1 MAASATWV
9 YAFSEGSREMRDLL
23 GGKGANVADMTRLG
37 LPVPPGFTITTAA
50 CMAYLQGGRAYPPGL
65 EDQVGAHLVRL
76 EDDAGKRLGDPADPL
91 LVSVRSGAR
100 ESMPGMMD
108 TILNLG
114 LNDASVEG
122 LATATGN
129 RRFAFDSYRR
139 FIQMYADV
147 VREVPRERF
156 EAALSAMKAS
166 RGAVSDVDLVADDL
180 EELVASYKA
189 IFQEH
194 LGEEFPQEPQ
204 MQLDG
209 AIRAVFGSWENRRAN
224 DYRRLHGIPHD
235 LGTAVNVQR
244 MVFGNT
250 GGQSATGV
258 AFTRDNVTG
267 AGGHPFGDFLVN
279 AQGED
284 VVAGIRTPR
293 PLHELESVLPG
304 AFAELMDTM
313 ALLERTYRDMQDVE
327 FTIEDGRLYM
337 LQTRNGKRSALA
349 RVRIAVDMV
358 DEDLVSEDEAL
369 RDLIDPGQIPQL
381 LLPQLDV
388 AAAGT
393 PIAHGVNASPGA
405 AVGAVVLSA
414 DEAER
419 RAARGEDVI
428 LVRDETTPDDLHGM
442 IAARGILT
450 ARGGK
455 TSHAAIVAV
464 GMGRPAVCGVHA
476 LEFPEDGG
484 ARLAGRDLAEGD
496 VITIDGTSGAVFGGS
511 APVIEPDPDNPFL
524 MRVLEWAD
532 RIRDLGVRANADT
545 PDDARRARAL
555 GAEGIGLC
563 RTEHMFFSEERV
575 PLMQAMI
582 LSDDPDAR
590 RRLLALLRPFQVDDF
605 TGIFRE
611 MRGLPVTIRLLD
623 PPLHEFLPNL
633 TDVTVQAEHARR
645 EGARNPE
652 LDAQL
657 ARVQALHELN
667 PMLGTR
673 GVRLGLEMPDIYR
686 MQASAI
692 MSAAIAVRDELG
704 EPPIVEIMI
713 PLVAFREELRRA
725 RQVVVEEVEATLRR
739 AGGPAIEYLV
749 GTMIELPRAALTAD
763 EIAEEADFFS
773 FGTNDL
779 TQTTLGFSR
788 DDAEGRFLAE
798 YLQSNL
804 LASNPFETLDVDGV
818 GRLIRI
824 AAQGARP
831 VHPGIK
837 MGICGEHGGDP
848 ASVGFCHDVGL
859 DYVSCSPYRVQV
871 ARAAAG
877 QAALRGGHGAGA

>member
-1 MAASATWV
+1 M
-9 YAFSEGSREMRDLL
+9 
-23 GGKGANVADMTRLG
+23 
-37 LPVPPGFTITTAA
+37 
-50 CMAYLQGGRAYPPGL
+50 
-65 EDQVGAHLVRL
+65 
-76 EDDAGKRLGDPADPL
+76 
-91 LVSVRSGAR
+91 SVRSGAR

-267 AGGHPFGDFLVN
+267 EGGHPFGDFLVN

-358 DEDLVSEDEAL
+358 DEGLVSEDEAL

-476 LEFPEDGG
+476 LEFPEGGG

-496 VITIDGTSGAVFGGS
+496 VITIDGTSGAVFDGS

-532 RIRDLGVRANADT
+532 RVRDLGVRTNADT
-545 PDDARRARAL
+545 PDDTRRARAL
-555 GAEGIGLC
+555 GAEGIG
-563 RTEHMFFSEERV
+563 
-575 PLMQAMI
+575 
-582 LSDDPDAR
+582 
-590 RRLLALLRPFQVDDF
+590 
-605 TGIFRE
+605 
-611 MRGLPVTIRLLD
+611 
-623 PPLHEFLPNL
+623 
-633 TDVTVQAEHARR
+633 
-645 EGARNPE
+645 
-652 LDAQL
+652 
-657 ARVQALHELN
+657 
-667 PMLGTR
+667 
-673 GVRLGLEMPDIYR
+673 
-686 MQASAI
+686 
-692 MSAAIAVRDELG
+692 
-704 EPPIVEIMI
+704 
-713 PLVAFREELRRA
+713 
-725 RQVVVEEVEATLRR
+725 
-739 AGGPAIEYLV
+739 
-749 GTMIELPRAALTAD
+749 
-763 EIAEEADFFS
+763 
-773 FGTNDL
+773 
-779 TQTTLGFSR
+779 
-788 DDAEGRFLAE
+788 
-798 YLQSNL
+798 
-804 LASNPFETLDVDGV
+804 
-818 GRLIRI
+818 
-824 AAQGARP
+824 
-831 VHPGIK
+831 
-837 MGICGEHGGDP
+837 
-848 ASVGFCHDVGL
+848 
-859 DYVSCSPYRVQV
+859 
-871 ARAAAG
+871 
-877 QAALRGGHGAGA
+877 

>member
-156 EAALSAMKAS
+156 EAALSVMKAS

-209 AIRAVFGSWENRRAN
+209 AICAVFGSWENRRAN

-250 GGQSATGV
+250 GDQSATGV

-267 AGGHPFGDFLVN
+267 EGGHPFGDFLVN

-358 DEDLVSEDEAL
+358 DEGLVSEDEAL

-381 LLPQLDV
+381 L
-388 AAAGT
+388 
-393 PIAHGVNASPGA
+393 
-405 AVGAVVLSA
+405 
-414 DEAER
+414 
-419 RAARGEDVI
+419 
-428 LVRDETTPDDLHGM
+428 
-442 IAARGILT
+442 
-450 ARGGK
+450 
-455 TSHAAIVAV
+455 
-464 GMGRPAVCGVHA
+464 
-476 LEFPEDGG
+476 
-484 ARLAGRDLAEGD
+484 
-496 VITIDGTSGAVFGGS
+496 
-511 APVIEPDPDNPFL
+511 
-524 MRVLEWAD
+524 
-532 RIRDLGVRANADT
+532 
-545 PDDARRARAL
+545 
-555 GAEGIGLC
+555 
-563 RTEHMFFSEERV
+563 
-575 PLMQAMI
+575 
-582 LSDDPDAR
+582 
-590 RRLLALLRPFQVDDF
+590 
-605 TGIFRE
+605 
-611 MRGLPVTIRLLD
+611 
-623 PPLHEFLPNL
+623 
-633 TDVTVQAEHARR
+633 
-645 EGARNPE
+645 
-652 LDAQL
+652 
-657 ARVQALHELN
+657 
-667 PMLGTR
+667 
-673 GVRLGLEMPDIYR
+673 
-686 MQASAI
+686 
-692 MSAAIAVRDELG
+692 
-704 EPPIVEIMI
+704 
-713 PLVAFREELRRA
+713 
-725 RQVVVEEVEATLRR
+725 
-739 AGGPAIEYLV
+739 
-749 GTMIELPRAALTAD
+749 
-763 EIAEEADFFS
+763 
-773 FGTNDL
+773 
-779 TQTTLGFSR
+779 
-788 DDAEGRFLAE
+788 
-798 YLQSNL
+798 
-804 LASNPFETLDVDGV
+804 
-818 GRLIRI
+818 
-824 AAQGARP
+824 
-831 VHPGIK
+831 
-837 MGICGEHGGDP
+837 
-848 ASVGFCHDVGL
+848 
-859 DYVSCSPYRVQV
+859 
-871 ARAAAG
+871 
-877 QAALRGGHGAGA
+877 

>member
-23 GGKGANVADMTRLG
+23 GGKGANVAEMTRLG

-250 GGQSATGV
+250 GDQSATGV

-267 AGGHPFGDFLVN
+267 EGGHPFGDFLVN

-590 RRLLALLRPFQVDDF
+590 RRLLA
-605 TGIFRE
+605 
-611 MRGLPVTIRLLD
+611 
-623 PPLHEFLPNL
+623 
-633 TDVTVQAEHARR
+633 
-645 EGARNPE
+645 
-652 LDAQL
+652 
-657 ARVQALHELN
+657 
-667 PMLGTR
+667 
-673 GVRLGLEMPDIYR
+673 
-686 MQASAI
+686 
-692 MSAAIAVRDELG
+692 
-704 EPPIVEIMI
+704 
-713 PLVAFREELRRA
+713 
-725 RQVVVEEVEATLRR
+725 
-739 AGGPAIEYLV
+739 
-749 GTMIELPRAALTAD
+749 
-763 EIAEEADFFS
+763 
-773 FGTNDL
+773 
-779 TQTTLGFSR
+779 
-788 DDAEGRFLAE
+788 
-798 YLQSNL
+798 
-804 LASNPFETLDVDGV
+804 
-818 GRLIRI
+818 
-824 AAQGARP
+824 
-831 VHPGIK
+831 
-837 MGICGEHGGDP
+837 
-848 ASVGFCHDVGL
+848 
-859 DYVSCSPYRVQV
+859 
-871 ARAAAG
+871 
-877 QAALRGGHGAGA
+877 

>member
-65 EDQVGAHLVRL
+65 EDQVGAHLARL

-250 GGQSATGV
+250 GDQSATGV

-267 AGGHPFGDFLVN
+267 EGGHPFGDFLVN

-358 DEDLVSEDEAL
+358 DEGLVSEDEAL

-405 AVGAVVLSA
+405 AVG
-414 DEAER
+414 
-419 RAARGEDVI
+419 
-428 LVRDETTPDDLHGM
+428 
-442 IAARGILT
+442 
-450 ARGGK
+450 
-455 TSHAAIVAV
+455 
-464 GMGRPAVCGVHA
+464 
-476 LEFPEDGG
+476 
-484 ARLAGRDLAEGD
+484 
-496 VITIDGTSGAVFGGS
+496 
-511 APVIEPDPDNPFL
+511 
-524 MRVLEWAD
+524 
-532 RIRDLGVRANADT
+532 
-545 PDDARRARAL
+545 
-555 GAEGIGLC
+555 
-563 RTEHMFFSEERV
+563 
-575 PLMQAMI
+575 
-582 LSDDPDAR
+582 
-590 RRLLALLRPFQVDDF
+590 
-605 TGIFRE
+605 
-611 MRGLPVTIRLLD
+611 
-623 PPLHEFLPNL
+623 
-633 TDVTVQAEHARR
+633 
-645 EGARNPE
+645 
-652 LDAQL
+652 
-657 ARVQALHELN
+657 
-667 PMLGTR
+667 
-673 GVRLGLEMPDIYR
+673 
-686 MQASAI
+686 
-692 MSAAIAVRDELG
+692 
-704 EPPIVEIMI
+704 
-713 PLVAFREELRRA
+713 
-725 RQVVVEEVEATLRR
+725 
-739 AGGPAIEYLV
+739 
-749 GTMIELPRAALTAD
+749 
-763 EIAEEADFFS
+763 
-773 FGTNDL
+773 
-779 TQTTLGFSR
+779 
-788 DDAEGRFLAE
+788 
-798 YLQSNL
+798 
-804 LASNPFETLDVDGV
+804 
-818 GRLIRI
+818 
-824 AAQGARP
+824 
-831 VHPGIK
+831 
-837 MGICGEHGGDP
+837 
-848 ASVGFCHDVGL
+848 
-859 DYVSCSPYRVQV
+859 
-871 ARAAAG
+871 
-877 QAALRGGHGAGA
+877 